1 MQLDPDIAYALGGPL
16 TPDQRALILTRAD
29 LTRPADHQRWAL
41 ELAQLPEADRLA
53 ALGFPDPP
61 EEDNHDAGTCPYR
74 TGI

>member
-41 ELAQLPEADRLA
+41 ELARLTDA
-53 ALGFPDPP
+53 ARRAELGFPGPR
-61 EEDNHDAGTCPYR
+61 EEDDHDADTCPFR
-74 TGI
+74 AGI